1 VNKYLKSRSNNI
13 LLFVIVFTGIL
24 TRFYKLDW
32 GDGFFF
38 HPDEYHIIGAV
49 GKLINEGLFA
59 NPKLFSYGSFTV
71 YLIYAVRS
79 ILIHIFNIPDPN
91 LFIIGRSLAAF
102 FSTLTLVNIYLIS
115 KRVFLKNVNFP
126 LYVSL
131 VAAFVPGLIQ
141 QAHYL
146 TPESFMTF
154 WITLSAY
161 FLIKYSEKL
170 RLSHLALTAMC
181 VGVAGGTKV
190 SSFAVLPFVLTMVFF
205 SNIKKSGIFKN
216 LQRAILFLTIIF
228 VFFFVTFPYAI
239 LDYENFKGTTRY
251 ESSLSM
257 GDIKVFYTRSFE
269 NTLPFIFQ
277 LTKIYPYILGIVLMV
292 FSIIGSVIA
301 VLKISKY
308 GFRHFYYFLYRLRL
322 KWSEFRQ
329 IKIPGARTAPV
340 YRNEKYIYN
349 LLILAG
355 YFLSYFIFNSLL
367 YTKWTRFVHPTIPF
381 FIILSF
387 VGISEI
393 VGRFKDSTLKNRFGT
408 IFSYAVIVPSIVTG
422 VMFFS
427 IYVRPDVRTTST
439 EWVKNNVAVNSI
451 LLTETGNTLEVP
463 LIGSY
468 TKIPFD
474 FYNLDTNPELL
485 YKFVNDIQKSDYFI
499 IQSRRIYKNHK
510 YSEFP
515 IVYNFYNALFSGKLG
530 FEEVAAFNSYPELK
544 IGNYKLEI
552 PDEVA
557 EETWTV
563 FDHPVI
569 KIYRK
574 IKSYPN
580 NYYVEL
586 LRR

>member
-1 VNKYLKSRSNNI
+1 MNKYFKGRLNYL
-13 LLFVIVFTGIL
+13 LLFAIVLTGIF

-49 GKLINEGLFA
+49 GKLINEGVFT
-59 NPKLFSYGSFTV
+59 NPKLFSYGSFAV

-79 ILIHIFNIPDPN
+79 ILLNLFNATDPN
-91 LFIIGRSLAAF
+91 PFIVGRFLAAF

-115 KRVFLKNVNFP
+115 KRVFPKNVHFP
-126 LYVSL
+126 LYTTLIAV
-131 VAAFVPGLIQ
+131 FIPGLVQ

-170 RLSHLALTAMC
+170 RLSDIALTALC
-181 VGVAGGTKV
+181 IGVAGGTKV
-190 SSFAVLPFVLTMVFF
+190 SSFAILPFVLTIVFF
-205 SNIKKSGIFKN
+205 LNIKKSGIFKN
-216 LQRAILFLTIIF
+216 MQRVILFLIIIF
-228 VFFFVTFPYAI
+228 VFFFATFPYAI
-239 LDYENFKGTTRY
+239 LDHENFKGTTRY

-269 NTLPFIFQ
+269 DTLPFIFQ
-277 LTKIYPYILGIVLMV
+277 LTKIYPYTLGVILMV
-292 FSIIGSVIA
+292 FSIIGSGIA
-301 VLKISKY
+301 ILKISIWGSGK
-308 GFRHFYYFLYRLRL
+308 FYFVLNKLRL
-322 KWSEFRQ
+322 KWSKFRH
-329 IKIPGARTAPV
+329 IKILGAHTSSIH
-340 YRNEKYIYN
+340 RNDKNIYI
-349 LLILAG
+349 LIILVG

-367 YTKWTRFVHPTIPF
+367 YTKWTRFIHPTIPF
-381 FIILSF
+381 LIILSF
-387 VGISEI
+387 VGISEL
-393 VGRFKDSTLKNRFGT
+393 VGKFKDSSIKNRSGT
-408 IFSYAVIVPSIVTG
+408 IFSYAVIFPSIVTG

-427 IYVRPDVRTTST
+427 IYVRPDVRITAT
-439 EWVKNNVAVNSI
+439 EWVNNNIDVNSI

-474 FYNLDTNPELL
+474 FYNLDTNPELF

-510 YSEFP
+510 LPEFP
-515 IVYNFYNALFSGKLG
+515 IVYNFYDALFSGKLG
-530 FEEVAAFNSYPELK
+530 FEEIKSFSSYPQLK
-544 IGNYKLEI
+544 LGKIVYAVN
-552 PDEVA
+552 DENS

-569 KIYRK
+569 RIFKKTKY
-574 IKSYPN
+574 YPN